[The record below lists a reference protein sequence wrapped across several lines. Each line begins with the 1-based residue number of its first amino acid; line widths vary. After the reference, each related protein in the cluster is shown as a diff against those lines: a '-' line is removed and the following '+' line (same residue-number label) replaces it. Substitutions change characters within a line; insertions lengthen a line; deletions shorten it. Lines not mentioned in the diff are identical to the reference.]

1 MLSNGKSI
9 IKVSFEDVLM
19 NYLSVGDQ
27 ACLNGVLLQIK
38 ELNTDVIGFELYPET
53 LRLTNLGERQVG
65 DLLWIEIDPFIAKI
79 SRIYI

>member
-1 MLSNGKSI
+1 
-9 IKVSFEDVLM
+9 M

-27 ACLNGVLLQIK
+27 ACFNGVLLQIK

>member
-1 MLSNGKSI
+1 
-9 IKVSFEDVLM
+9 M

-27 ACLNGVLLQIK
+27 ACFNGVLLQIK

-79 SRIYI
+79 SRIFEKLKH